1 MDEINDTATQLAR
14 ADRPLITAIVP
25 AYNEER
31 HITACLDGLLHQQLL
46 AGDVE
51 IIVVDGNS
59 TDHTRALVRAMPEF
73 GSKIRLM
80 ENPRRLQVYAWNVAW
95 PQARGEYI
103 AMIGAHAEYSRT
115 YLRSCLDVMER
126 TGAAVVGGVQR
137 PYGHSAV
144 GKAVAWCMQS
154 PFGMG
159 NARFRYASREEEVDS
174 VFGAFMRRETLE
186 QLGGFDERVPFD
198 EDDELNYRIRRRGV
212 KIVVSPSIGVRYHVR
227 ESFKALGKQ
236 LFRYG
241 YWRRF
246 TQLLHP
252 RDVPARVYAPP
263 AFIALLALSL
273 ALTVTP
279 LRFWALLVPAAYVA
293 FACAAALV
301 ALAKT
306 RNPAALLVPVAL
318 GTMHL
323 CYGLGWWK
331 GLMQFRSSA
340 IDKDDRALAR

>member
-1 MDEINDTATQLAR
+1 MDERSTKTDELVR
-14 ADRPLITAIVP
+14 PDRVIITAIVP

-31 HITACLDGLLHQQLL
+31 HISACLEGLLRQQLL
-46 AGDVE
+46 PGDIE
-51 IIVVDGNS
+51 ILVVDGNS
-59 TDHTRALVRAMPEF
+59 TDHTAALVRAMPEF
-73 GSKIRLM
+73 GTKIKLL
-80 ENPRRLQVYAWNVAW
+80 ENPRRLQVYAWNIAW
-95 PQARGEYI
+95 PQARGEYV
-103 AMIGAHAEYSRT
+103 AMIGAHAEYAPH
-115 YLRSCLDVMER
+115 YLRSCLDVMQR
-126 TGAAVVGGVQR
+126 TGATVVGGVQR
-137 PYGHSAV
+137 PYGLSLV

-154 PFGMG
+154 PLGMG
-159 NARFRYASREEEVDS
+159 NARFRYAAREEEVDS
-174 VFGAFMRRETLE
+174 VFGAFMRRETLQ

-198 EDDELNYRIRRRGV
+198 EDDELNYRIRRRGG

-252 RDVPARVYAPP
+252 RDVPPRVYAPP
-263 AFIALLALSL
+263 VFVALLALSL

-279 LRFWALLVPAAYVA
+279 LRALALIVPGTYAV
-293 FACAAALV
+293 FAVAAALL

-306 RNPAALLVPVAL
+306 RNAAALLVPVAL

-331 GLMQFRSSA
+331 GLMRFRSSA
-340 IDKDDRALAR
+340 IDKGDRVLAR